1 MNLLAE
7 ILSSSTRAEALRLLF
22 DLSDTEFHHREMVRR
37 SGMSESAMRQELNK
51 LVRLDLVRRR
61 QDGNRVYFKANRE
74 HPLFPELQ
82 GLVLKTVGLPALL
95 RSRLQVPQVRVA
107 FIFGSLAAGQERAGS
122 DVDLM
127 VIGDLGL
134 RGLTDLLS
142 GISETIGREINPHMM
157 TVTEYQKRE
166 KAADHFVTRV
176 LEGRKLFLVG
186 TEHELEVMGS

>member
-22 DLSDTEFHHREMVRR
+22 DLSDTELHHREMVRR
-37 SGMSESAMRQELNK
+37 SGLSESAVRQELGK

-95 RSRLQVPQVRVA
+95 RSRLQVPQVRIA
-107 FIFGSLAAGQERAGS
+107 FIFGSLAAGQEKAGS

-127 VIGDLGL
+127 VIGTASL
-134 RGLTDLLS
+134 RRLAQLLA
-142 GISETIGREINPHMM
+142 GTAGKIGREINPHVM
-157 TVTEYQKRE
+157 TQEEFLERKRRQ
-166 KAADHFVTRV
+166 DHFVLSV
-176 LEGRKLFLVG
+176 LAGPKIFVKG
-186 TEHELEVMGS
+186 TEHELGTMGQ